1 MLGEQYDQAAGLRR
15 LFHATP
21 PKVVGLVP
29 CCAAVMPWVA
39 RQLVERAGVGDAM
52 LALDEWG
59 AYGNLADVL
68 HVSPRFDLLQAAQ
81 GQLTPHDCLVDICP
95 TLQLAAISRLTA
107 MLGSDRMLNQ
117 RILGLFK
124 DLQRHYREW
133 FVVTRPA
140 DALGVSPLLL
150 ASPAL
155 ILVTDTRPESV
166 TAAYATL
173 KQLAQYGE
181 PGAATVVFAQGNA
194 HEAQHMAA
202 NLHRVVRDQ
211 LRLSLRFAGDLAQ
224 AMSQSAGAESSEF
237 MNRLSLAAANP
248 AQRPA
253 SRRPGHVHL

>member
-15 LFHATP
+15 LFHTTP
-21 PKVVGLVP
+21 PRVVGLVP

-39 RQLVERAGVGDAM
+39 RQIVERASMGEAI

-59 AYGNLADVL
+59 AYGNLADAL
-68 HVSPRFDLLQAAQ
+68 HASPRFDLLQAAQ
-81 GQLTPHDCLVDICP
+81 GQLMPSDCLVDVGP
-95 TLQLAAISRLTA
+95 NLQLAAISRLTT

-173 KQLAQYGE
+173 KQLAHYGQPE
-181 PGAATVVFAQGNA
+181 VATVVFAQGDSR
-194 HEAQHMAA
+194 EAQHMAA

-211 LRLSLRFAGDLAQ
+211 LRVSLRFAGDLAQ
-224 AMSQSAGAESSEF
+224 ALSQSGGAESSEF

-253 SRRPGHVHL
+253 NWRPKHVHL